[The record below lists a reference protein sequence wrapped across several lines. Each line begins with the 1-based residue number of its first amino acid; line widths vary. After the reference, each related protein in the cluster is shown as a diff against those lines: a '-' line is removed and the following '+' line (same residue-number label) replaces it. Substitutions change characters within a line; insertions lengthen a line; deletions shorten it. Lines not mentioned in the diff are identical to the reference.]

1 MLIFSLQND
10 RYTKFLALK
19 KCRSQEE
26 IQERMQTNVACILSC
41 LLYYCVIKAFGH
53 LVRSN
58 FAGLDM
64 GRLRLI
70 SIHW

>member
-26 IQERMQTNVACILSC
+26 IQERMQTNVACILSDC
-41 LLYYCVIKAFGH
+41 CIAVL
-53 LVRSN
+53 
-58 FAGLDM
+58 
-64 GRLRLI
+64 LRLLGILSEAI
-70 SIHW
+70 SQDWIWVACV

>member
-26 IQERMQTNVACILSC
+26 IQERMQTNVAYILSDC
-41 LLYYCVIKAFGH
+41 CIAVL
-53 LVRSN
+53 
-58 FAGLDM
+58 
-64 GRLRLI
+64 LRLLGILSEAI
-70 SIHW
+70 SQDWIWVVCV

>member
-26 IQERMQTNVACILSC
+26 IQERMQTNVACILSDC
-41 LLYYCVIKAFGH
+41 CIAVLLRFLGILSEAISQDWIWVACV
-53 LVRSN
+53 
-58 FAGLDM
+58 
-64 GRLRLI
+64 
-70 SIHW
+70 